1 MKHTSS
7 IPLGAVILSLLSLV
21 IIAITSCN
29 NGETYAKMKEKERDA
44 INRFL
49 QNNHFVGPIN
59 VINESTF
66 AAQGETT
73 NNERNEFVLFQ
84 EDGIYMQIVRKGSGK
99 TMIEMAREQPDSTI
113 TKTICCRFFEY
124 DIENADTTCANIYQ
138 KDNNIVDKMQVT
150 YTRLGRSYTAYFT
163 DGRMRERYYTSSV
176 VPTAWLK
183 PLDYIRLVKK
193 EGAGDVAKVRLI
205 VPHSSGTANASTY
218 VLPFYYEIT
227 YQLGN

>member
-1 MKHTSS
+1 MRKVSFVS
-7 IPLGAVILSLLSLV
+7 LCFAVLAAVSFS
-21 IIAITSCN
+21 ACN
-29 NGETYAKMKEKERDA
+29 KGETYAKMKEKERDA

-49 QNNHFVGPIN
+49 QSNHFVGPIN
-59 VINESTF
+59 VINEATF
-66 AAQGETT
+66 SAQGEMTRT
-73 NNERNEFVLFQ
+73 ERNEFVLF
-84 EDGIYMQIVRKGSGK
+84 EDDGIYMQIVRKGAGQS
-99 TMIEMAREQPDSTI
+99 MIEMAREQPDSTV
-113 TKTICCRFFEY
+113 TKTVCCRFFEY

-176 VPTAWLK
+176 VPSGWLK
-183 PLDYIRLVKK
+183 PLDFIRLVKK

-205 VPHSSGTANASTY
+205 IPHSSGTANAYTY